1 MSDLAAALSQISEAD
16 QALLA
21 SGPTPLPLPI
31 GRLAP
36 TVAGTVTALSKA
48 DWWVPG
54 LRERVGAVLR
64 GVPVERL
71 VDGMAGARPY
81 KVAPPDGSP
90 ALRALSAVGL
100 ALANPERFAAV
111 HLGIGSVGDGAFTE
125 ALNLAALAQ
134 ANVIFVVAV
143 DPLGED
149 APVGPQTA
157 ASPEG
162 LAAAYGIPH
171 TVVDGTDAAAVNAAV
186 RAALDA
192 TGPHLIAARL
202 G

>member
-1 MSDLAAALSQISEAD
+1 MSDLASALNDLAQAD
-16 QALLA
+16 HDLLA
-21 SGPTPLPLPI
+21 AGPTPMPLPI

-64 GVPVERL
+64 GVPLDRL

-81 KVAPPDGSP
+81 KVAPPDASP

-100 ALANPERFAAV
+100 ALANPDRFAAV

-125 ALNLAALAQ
+125 ALNLAALRQ
-134 ANVIFVVAV
+134 ANVLFVVAV
-143 DPLGED
+143 EPLGDD

-171 TVVDGTDAAAVNAAV
+171 TVVDGTDAAAVHAAV

-192 TGPHLIAARL
+192 SGPHLIAARL